1 MVGVA
6 GQRWIGRD
14 AWLGRNDGGDA
25 ALDDTDCTGGE
36 VGHVTFEVG
45 ERLLFAG
52 GGAGLIGGGGV
63 GAGFGFSFGFG
74 FFFLALGAGLGFED
88 AEPAAGELA
97 EAVGG
102 ARIHLALEH
111 VVGDLFEELA
121 YVVEGLERDQGRIGR
136 QQGRVALR
144 LAAAVAHESSV
155 SMGCFSFLFLPGVVK
170 KAVFLAGLGRGI
182 AGGPLVAGV
191 VAARGFGV
199 TVYFQE
205 LWDFHIY
212 SFNKAFSIQHSAF
225 SQGHCIGD
233 FFWQRAK
240 RHLGTMMT

>member
-1 MVGVA
+1 MLVVMVRVA
-6 GQRWIGRD
+6 RQRRIWRD

-36 VGHVTFEVG
+36 VGHVTFDVG
-45 ERLLFAG
+45 LRLLFTG
-52 GGAGLIGGGGV
+52 GAAGLIGLGGFGF
-63 GAGFGFSFGFG
+63 GFGFGFS

-155 SMGCFSFLFLPGVVK
+155 SMGCFSFLFLPGVFVME
-170 KAVFLAGLGRGI
+170 KAILLAGLGRGI
-182 AGGPLVAGV
+182 AGASLVAGA
-191 VAARGFGV
+191 VAARGVGV
-199 TVYFQE
+199 TTYFQE
-205 LWDFHIY
+205 LWDFHIH
-212 SFNKAFSIQHSAF
+212 SSSI
-225 SQGHCIGD
+225 
-233 FFWQRAK
+233 
-240 RHLGTMMT
+240 T

>member
-1 MVGVA
+1 MLVVMVGVA

-36 VGHVTFEVG
+36 IGHVTFEVG

-52 GGAGLIGGGGV
+52 GAAGVIGLGG
-63 GAGFGFSFGFG
+63 GFGFS

-111 VVGDLFEELA
+111 VVGDLFKEL
-121 YVVEGLERDQGRIGR
+121 
-136 QQGRVALR
+136 
-144 LAAAVAHESSV
+144 
-155 SMGCFSFLFLPGVVK
+155 
-170 KAVFLAGLGRGI
+170 
-182 AGGPLVAGV
+182 
-191 VAARGFGV
+191 
-199 TVYFQE
+199 
-205 LWDFHIY
+205 
-212 SFNKAFSIQHSAF
+212 
-225 SQGHCIGD
+225 
-233 FFWQRAK
+233 
-240 RHLGTMMT
+240 

>member
-1 MVGVA
+1 MLVAMVGVA

-45 ERLLFAG
+45 LRLLFAG
-52 GGAGLIGGGGV
+52 GAAGLIGLGGFGL
-63 GAGFGFSFGFG
+63 GFGFS

-121 YVVEGLERDQGRIGR
+121 HVVEGFERDQGRIGG
-136 QQGRVALR
+136 QQGRVVLR
-144 LAAAVAHESSV
+144 LAAAVAHEAAV
-155 SMGCFSFLFLPGVVK
+155 SMGCFSFLLLPGVFVME
-170 KAVFLAGLGRGI
+170 KAIILAALGRGI
-182 AGGPLVAGV
+182 AGASLVAGA
-191 VAARGFGV
+191 VAARGVGV
-199 TVYFQE
+199 TTYFQE
-205 LWDFHIY
+205 LWDFHIH
-212 SFNKAFSIQHSAF
+212 SSSI
-225 SQGHCIGD
+225 
-233 FFWQRAK
+233 
-240 RHLGTMMT
+240 T

>member
-1 MVGVA
+1 MLVVMVWVA

-45 ERLLFAG
+45 ERLLFTG
-52 GGAGLIGGGGV
+52 GGAGLIGVGGFDV
-63 GAGFGFSFGFG
+63 GFGFS

-121 YVVEGLERDQGRIGR
+121 HVVEGLERDLGRIGR
-136 QQGRVALR
+136 QQGHGFFP
-144 LAAAVAHESSV
+144 AAAHGAAVTV
-155 SMGCFSFLFLPGVVK
+155 GLRSFFFLRGVVEK
-170 KAVFLAGLGRGI
+170 TVVFAALGRGLAVGSI
-182 AGGPLVAGV
+182 LVLVAAGW
-191 VAARGFGV
+191 GF
-199 TVYFQE
+199 
-205 LWDFHIY
+205 
-212 SFNKAFSIQHSAF
+212 
-225 SQGHCIGD
+225 
-233 FFWQRAK
+233 
-240 RHLGTMMT
+240 

>member
-1 MVGVA
+1 MLVVMVRVA
-6 GQRWIGRD
+6 RQRRIWRD

-36 VGHVTFEVG
+36 VGHVTFDVG
-45 ERLLFAG
+45 LRLLFTG
-52 GGAGLIGGGGV
+52 GAAGLIGLCGFGFGF
-63 GAGFGFSFGFG
+63 GFGFS

-97 EAVGG
+97 VAVGG

-144 LAAAVAHESSV
+144 LAAAVAHESAV
-155 SMGCFSFLFLPGVVK
+155 SMGCFSFLLLPGVVE
-170 KAVFLAGLGRGI
+170 KAVFLATLGRGI
-182 AGGPLVAGV
+182 AWASLIAGV
-191 VAARGFGV
+191 VAARGVGV
-199 TVYFQE
+199 ATYFQE

-212 SFNKAFSIQHSAF
+212 SSS
-225 SQGHCIGD
+225 
-233 FFWQRAK
+233 
-240 RHLGTMMT
+240 

>member
-45 ERLLFAG
+45 LRLLFAG
-52 GGAGLIGGGGV
+52 GAAGLIGLGGG
-63 GAGFGFSFGFG
+63 FRFSFGFG
-74 FFFLALGAGLGFED
+74 FFFLTLGAGLGFED

-121 YVVEGLERDQGRIGR
+121 HVVEGLERDLGRIGR
-136 QQGRVALR
+136 QQGRVVLR
-144 LAAAVAHESSV
+144 LAAAVAHEAAV
-155 SMGCFSFLFLPGVVK
+155 SMGGFSFLFLPGVVK
-170 KAVFLAGLGRGI
+170 KAVFLAGLGRGV
-182 AGGPLVAGV
+182 AWASLVAGV
-191 VAARGFGV
+191 VAARGVGV
-199 TVYFQE
+199 AIYFQK

-225 SQGHCIGD
+225 SQGHCMGD
-233 FFWQRAK
+233 FFRQRAK

>member
-1 MVGVA
+1 MLVVMVGVA

-14 AWLGRNDGGDA
+14 ARLGRNDCGDA

-45 ERLLFAG
+45 LRLLFTG
-52 GGAGLIGGGGV
+52 GAAGLIGVGG
-63 GAGFGFSFGFG
+63 FGFG

-121 YVVEGLERDQGRIGR
+121 HVVEGLERDQGRIGR
-136 QQGRVALR
+136 QQGRVFV
-144 LAAAVAHESSV
+144 LAPAVAHESAV
-155 SMGCFSFLFLPGVVK
+155 SMGCFSFLLLPGVVE
-170 KAVFLAGLGRGI
+170 KAVFLAALGRGI
-182 AGGPLVAGV
+182 AWASLVAGV
-191 VAARGFGV
+191 VAARRVGV
-199 TVYFQE
+199 AVHFQE
-205 LWDFHIY
+205 LWDFHTY
-212 SFNKAFSIQHSAF
+212 SFNKAFSIQPRTLH
-225 SQGHCIGD
+225 
-233 FFWQRAK
+233 W
-240 RHLGTMMT
+240 

>member
-1 MVGVA
+1 MLVVMVGVA

-52 GGAGLIGGGGV
+52 GAARVIRLG
-63 GAGFGFSFGFG
+63 GFGLGF
-74 FFFLALGAGLGFED
+74 FVFFLALGAGLGFED
-88 AEPAAGELA
+88 AEPAAGELV

-121 YVVEGLERDQGRIGR
+121 HVVEGLERDQGRIGR
-136 QQGRVALR
+136 QQGRVFV
-144 LAAAVAHESSV
+144 LAPAVAHESAV
-155 SMGCFSFLFLPGVVK
+155 SMGCFSFLLLPGVVE
-170 KAVFLAGLGRGI
+170 KAVFLATLGRGI
-182 AGGPLVAGV
+182 AWASLIAGV
-191 VAARGFGV
+191 VAARGVGV
-199 TVYFQE
+199 ATY
-205 LWDFHIY
+205 
-212 SFNKAFSIQHSAF
+212 
-225 SQGHCIGD
+225 
-233 FFWQRAK
+233 
-240 RHLGTMMT
+240 

>member
-1 MVGVA
+1 MLVVMVWVA
-6 GQRWIGRD
+6 GQRWIGQD

-45 ERLLFAG
+45 LRLLFAG
-52 GGAGLIGGGGV
+52 GAAGLIGLGGFGF
-63 GAGFGFSFGFG
+63 GLGFGFS

-102 ARIHLALEH
+102 ARIPLALEH

-121 YVVEGLERDQGRIGR
+121 HVVEGLKRDQGRIGR
-136 QQGRVALR
+136 QQGRVFV
-144 LAAAVAHESSV
+144 LAPAVTHESAV
-155 SMGCFSFLFLPGVVK
+155 SMGCFSFLLLPGVVEET
-170 KAVFLAGLGRGI
+170 VFLAALGRGI
-182 AGGPLVAGV
+182 TWASLIAGG
-191 VAARGFGV
+191 VAARGVGG
-199 TVYFQE
+199 TTYFQE

-212 SFNKAFSIQHSAF
+212 SSF
-225 SQGHCIGD
+225 D
-233 FFWQRAK
+233 
-240 RHLGTMMT
+240 T

>member
-1 MVGVA
+1 MLVVMVWVA
-6 GQRWIGRD
+6 GQRWIGLN

-52 GGAGLIGGGGV
+52 GGAGLIGLGG
-63 GAGFGFSFGFG
+63 GFGFSF
-74 FFFLALGAGLGFED
+74 FFLALDAGLGFED

-121 YVVEGLERDQGRIGR
+121 HVVEGLERDLGRIGR
-136 QQGRVALR
+136 QQGRVVLR
-144 LAAAVAHESSV
+144 LAAAVAHESAV
-155 SMGCFSFLFLPGVVK
+155 SMGCFSFLLLPGVVEE
-170 KAVFLAGLGRGI
+170 AVFLAALGRGLHGLPSSLVWWQR
-182 AGGPLVAGV
+182 GGLGLRLTFKNSGTFIFTP
-191 VAARGFGV
+191 
-199 TVYFQE
+199 
-205 LWDFHIY
+205 
-212 SFNKAFSIQHSAF
+212 SIKHSA
-225 SQGHCIGD
+225 
-233 FFWQRAK
+233 
-240 RHLGTMMT
+240 